1 MSDPVHATAV
11 IFGATGVLICGAS
24 GAGKSSLALSLI
36 EEGGRLIGDDRL
48 MLSACNGR
56 LVATALDAIA
66 GQIELRGRG
75 IINVPHEHGAVIG
88 LVVDLVEEEGLDRMP
103 EPHQLTTTLLGI
115 ALPRQPVAGR
125 SAGAL
130 RLVHAA
136 IVALKSQPEG
146 GLRMAQ
152 V

>member
-1 MSDPVHATAV
+1 MSEAVHATAV
-11 IFGATGVLICGAS
+11 IFGATGVLIRGAS
-24 GAGKSSLALSLI
+24 GAGKSALALALI
-36 EEGGRLIGDDRL
+36 EQGGRLIGDDRI

-56 LVATALDAIA
+56 LVATAPDAVA

-75 IINVPHEHGAVIG
+75 IVNVPHEQGAVIG
-88 LVVDLVEEEGLDRMP
+88 LVADILDEEGLERMP

-125 SAGAL
+125 TGEAL

-136 IVALKSQPEG
+136 IVALKSQSDG
-146 GLRMAQ
+146 GLRTA
-152 V
+152 